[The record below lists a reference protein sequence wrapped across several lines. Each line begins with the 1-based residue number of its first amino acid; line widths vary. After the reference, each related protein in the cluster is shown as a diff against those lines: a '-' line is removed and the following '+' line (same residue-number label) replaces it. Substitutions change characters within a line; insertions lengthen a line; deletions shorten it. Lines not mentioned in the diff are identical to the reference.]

1 MQETL
6 DVYLNILDCCH
17 AVATAAAIEAL
28 VDKFVCV
35 PIFNDWFLQRSAT
48 ICKRKL
54 LMIRNKVTAS
64 DNATTNITV
73 SDAADIYGQLPD
85 IQYNR
90 IAVYCEQHKSNQ
102 MSVKSIYSYIY
113 VIFYIVA
120 LCSLR
125 VLHAHIH
132 NPFVI

>member
-6 DVYLNILDCCH
+6 DVYLDILDGCH
-17 AVATAAAIEAL
+17 AVATAAAIETL

-35 PIFNDWFLQRSAT
+35 PIFNDWFKQRSAT

-54 LMIRNKVTAS
+54 MMIRNTATAS
-64 DNATTNITV
+64 DNATTTNITA
-73 SDAADIYGQLPD
+73 SDSAEIYGQLPD

-102 MSVKSIYSYIY
+102 M
-113 VIFYIVA
+113 
-120 LCSLR
+120 
-125 VLHAHIH
+125 
-132 NPFVI
+132 